1 MPHSSKRKGNRY
13 EREVVA
19 DAEAAGLDAER
30 AYASD
35 GRSLGEAEECDVLIR
50 RRDANVLDAVR
61 VQAKRRKTIAQYLQ
75 PPEGADVVVTR
86 EDRGDS
92 LAVVPLRLFLNL
104 LTNQQTGE

>member
-50 RRDANVLDAVR
+50 RRDAGPVR

-92 LAVVPLRLFLNL
+92 LAVVPLTLFLDL
-104 LTNQQTGE
+104 LTNQTDGE